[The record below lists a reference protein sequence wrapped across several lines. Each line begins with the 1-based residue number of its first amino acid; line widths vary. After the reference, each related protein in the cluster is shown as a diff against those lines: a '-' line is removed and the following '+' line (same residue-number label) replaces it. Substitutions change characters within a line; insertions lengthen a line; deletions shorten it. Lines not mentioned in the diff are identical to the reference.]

1 VLVESGGPKAA
12 TAQVSPLP
20 EVKLA
25 PVALTAEFLAWHAA
39 LNFDH
44 GAEYMAH
51 LILGMNDD
59 IRALARPAWR
69 SPTYALIERQREIMH
84 EPCRLLSCRGRC
96 SRCIHAAAW
105 AARGGRPYLGVQR
118 ERELRGAS

>member
-1 VLVESGGPKAA
+1 MIQDRRHRGSTRRGRRQTPSAPIGCATGIRHGGDFVLVESGGPKAA

-25 PVALTAEFLAWHAA
+25 PVALTAELLAWHAA

-69 SPTYALIERQREIMH
+69 
-84 EPCRLLSCRGRC
+84 
-96 SRCIHAAAW
+96 
-105 AARGGRPYLGVQR
+105 
-118 ERELRGAS
+118 